1 MGDFANDIIYGR
13 VCSDCGIFFE
23 KEHGYPVL
31 CVECHEDYIW
41 QEEVEGKLPLATNR
55 EL

>member
-1 MGDFANDIIYGR
+1 MGQFADDIIYGR
-13 VCSDCGIFFE
+13 VCSDCGTFFE

-31 CVECHEDYIW
+31 CSDCFEADQW
-41 QEEVEGKLPLATNR
+41 DKDVEGKLPKSTIS